1 MQISY
6 TEYLNPENGEIN
18 EEAFLQVLRTYAQRG
33 DFVSI
38 EREIS
43 GIYERH

>member
-6 TEYLNPENGEIN
+6 SEYLNPENGEIN
-18 EEAFLQVLRTYAQRG
+18 EEAFLQVIRAYAQTS
-33 DFVSI
+33 DFASI
-38 EREIS
+38 EREIA